1 MSLADFDGRFLSLG
15 ADEQRI
21 VRWALDQVLAGLER
35 GRAQYGELVLRQDR
49 RDFGREAS
57 EELRDG
63 LIYLAAAALR
73 KSSRGKP

>member
-1 MSLADFDGRFLSLG
+1 MSLADFDGRFAALG
-15 ADEQRI
+15 PDEQRI

-49 RDFGREAS
+49 RDFAREAS

-63 LIYLAAAALR
+63 LVYLAAAALK
-73 KSSRGKP
+73 KSGRGKP